1 MTSTR
6 NKNTKQDYILEKK
19 KMFNREEYLFNENFA
34 LSNKTNFPD
43 FGLNMPAMPRD
54 KLAHNSVNIES
65 SLFGI
70 GSSNLEE
77 PQQPVNPEII
87 QNNFGESIVKRNPL
101 YVPQPL
107 NFNPNERPY
116 FLP

>member
-1 MTSTR
+1 
-6 NKNTKQDYILEKK
+6 
-19 KMFNREEYLFNENFA
+19 MFNREEYLFNENFA